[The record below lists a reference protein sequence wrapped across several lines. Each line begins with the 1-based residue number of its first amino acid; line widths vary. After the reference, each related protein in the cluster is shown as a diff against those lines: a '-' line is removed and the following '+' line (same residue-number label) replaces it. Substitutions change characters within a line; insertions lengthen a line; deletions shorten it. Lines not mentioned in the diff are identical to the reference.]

1 MGFNNMSSRR
11 KSRSA
16 SAPRPPFLAPFPSVL
31 ARGHRRRRRRGRYL
45 TYVGNMISVAVV
57 GCGWWA
63 QGMNVG
69 HERRN
74 PGMSGG
80 NSSISFLII

>member
-1 MGFNNMSSRR
+1 
-11 KSRSA
+11 
-16 SAPRPPFLAPFPSVL
+16 
-31 ARGHRRRRRRGRYL
+31 
-45 TYVGNMISVAVV
+45 MISVAVV

-80 NSSISFLII
+80 CVLMLMSNPRASHSSLFDLSFPLTIN